1 MFHGEQVY
9 PEYIVAYTR
18 GRRVVPP
25 PAAVQMQPRPDQKKF
40 TFLVKSDD
48 LFADPRMATVFAA
61 DLAELEENLA
71 QELGVGV
78 GVFVLVHDEDFD
90 EYCLPDSIGEVPQ
103 TGRVK
108 VKQRT

>member
-1 MFHGEQVY
+1 
-9 PEYIVAYTR
+9 
-18 GRRVVPP
+18 
-25 PAAVQMQPRPDQKKF
+25 MQPRADQKQF

-48 LFADPRMATVFAA
+48 LFTDQRKATVFAA

-71 QELGVGV
+71 QALGVDV
-78 GVFVLVHDEDFD
+78 GVYVLVHDEDFD

-108 VKQRT
+108 VKKRT